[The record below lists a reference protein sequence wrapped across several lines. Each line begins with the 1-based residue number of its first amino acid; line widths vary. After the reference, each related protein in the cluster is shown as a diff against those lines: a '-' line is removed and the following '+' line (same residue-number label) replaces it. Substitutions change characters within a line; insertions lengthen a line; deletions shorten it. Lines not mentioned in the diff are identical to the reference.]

1 MSKRWFLSAPP
12 YAIKNFKAI
21 RTAAISAGVTLV
33 DINYKLANES
43 EYPGKPTEQID
54 PDYNASIHDG
64 TTFAAPSWGEIEVM
78 RKLLQQAYQK
88 AIQLATETGAAE
100 IPKMP
105 TTEELWKEAEAAVKA
120 AKNPPAE
127 GGSVG

>member
-1 MSKRWFLSAPP
+1 MSKRWFLTAPP
-12 YAIKNFKAI
+12 YAITNFKEI
-21 RTAAISAGVTLV
+21 RTAAIAAGVTLV
-33 DINYKLANES
+33 DIQYKLANES
-43 EYPGKPTEQID
+43 EFPGKPAETIN
-54 PDYNASIHDG
+54 PDYNASVHDG

-105 TTEELWKEAEAAVKA
+105 TTEELWEEAEAAVKV

-127 GGSVG
+127 PPAAG